1 MELIFRPI
9 EKWPGELTRSR
20 KTSQFKA
27 EYRQTIRLL
36 DDELIHLGANR
47 AVVQLAVKEA
57 DIRLDGSL
65 RANVAIQHPG
75 VILSFESKHGPL
87 SYPCDT
93 FFEWRANLRAI
104 ALALECLRTVDRY
117 GVTKTGAQYRGW
129 QQLPVEPQAV
139 TVARDRLEKLSGMT
153 VRTKQD
159 LESAFRAASR
169 RTHPD
174 HGGTAAAFAEVVEA
188 KNVLAGELKA

>member
-9 EKWPGELTRSR
+9 EKWPGEHTRNR
-20 KTSQFKA
+20 KSSPFRSAYQSTL
-27 EYRQTIRLL
+27 ELL
-36 DDELIHLGANR
+36 DQELVHLGAQR

-65 RANVAIQHPG
+65 RANAIVHHPG

-93 FFEWRANLRAI
+93 YFEWRVNLRAI
-104 ALALECLRTVDRY
+104 ALALECLRTVNRY
-117 GVTKTGAQYRGW
+117 GVTKSGEQYRGW
-129 QQLPVEPQAV
+129 QKLPVEPQAV
-139 TVARDRLEKLSGMT
+139 AVARERLKNLSGITVLSLADLEK
-153 VRTKQD
+153 
-159 LESAFRAASR
+159 AFRAASF

-174 HGGTAAAFAEVVEA
+174 HGGTAAAFAEVVAAREVMA
-188 KNVLAGELKA
+188 NELRA